1 MARLNQISSEAMC
14 SHSVPS
20 APGLAAESLSRR
32 NFLQTTAAVAGA
44 AGAVAATVTVA
55 ADPAPAPVA
64 APTASTTAA
73 GAGQRIRIGFIGPGG
88 RGFGAHV
95 KTLAKLRAEGANIDL
110 VAVSE
115 VYKNQEDMV
124 CAYIKEETGTDP
136 ARYVDY
142 QDMLADKNVD
152 AVCIGTPDHW
162 HHRQIVD
169 ALRAGKH
176 VYAEKPMTKTVEEA
190 LDVLKVWRETGK
202 VMQVGVQ
209 STSLMV
215 WDQARELINNGKL
228 GKVLGYQT
236 EFFRNS
242 AVGQWRYYKL
252 EREMTPES
260 IDWKRWL
267 GVSAGL
273 AGEVPFDRAVYK
285 QWRCYWPF
293 GSGMLTD
300 LFVHRTTA
308 MLKATGLRF
317 PGRVVGAGGIYLELD
332 TREVPDVATVVADY
346 NEGCQ
351 GLITSTMCNENA
363 RIKQVIRGHN
373 GAFEFGNG
381 EQFTEFKF
389 LAERPQVTHDAEIK
403 DEVIKTDLTE
413 EALQKTN
420 TTALHFQNWLAAMI
434 AGQPEMCNNTPDL
447 GAAAVVT
454 VILGAMSYRNGKV
467 YHFDA
472 ATGRYTDGNPSW
484 ASKWETRSKE
494 RGSPSHVPG
503 WKAGDTG
510 STLRPEGYQ
519 VLAGPWINGTDPA
532 PPPPAAE
539 SSPEAAPPAK
549 PAGS

>member
-1 MARLNQISSEAMC
+1 MSERIAA
-14 SHSVPS
+14 PAS
-20 APGLAAESLSRR
+20 APESLSRR
-32 NFLQTTAAVAGA
+32 GFIGASTAAAGVIAAGA
-44 AGAVAATVTVA
+44 APASA
-55 ADPAPAPVA
+55 ADAN
-64 APTASTTAA
+64 S
-73 GAGQRIRIGFIGPGG
+73 RLRIGFIGPGG

-95 KTLAKLRAEGANIDL
+95 KTLAKLRSEGANIDL

-115 VYKNQEDMV
+115 VYKNQEDKV
-124 CAYIKEETGTDP
+124 CDFIKKETGVE
-136 ARYVDY
+136 AKRYVDY
-142 QDMLADKNVD
+142 TDMLADKNVD

-190 LDVLKVWRETGK
+190 IDVAKVWRETGK

-209 STSLMV
+209 STSLKV
-215 WDQARELINNGKL
+215 WDQARALIDDGKL
-228 GKVLGYQT
+228 GKVLGFQT
-236 EFFRNS
+236 EYFRNS
-242 AVGQWRYYKL
+242 SMGQWRYYKL
-252 EREMTPES
+252 EKEMTPQT

-273 AGEVPFDRAVYK
+273 APEMDFDRALYA

-308 MLKATGLRF
+308 MLKATGLRY
-317 PGRVVGAGGIYLELD
+317 PARVVGAGGIYLELD

-351 GLITSTMCNENA
+351 GLISSTMCNENS
-363 RIKQVIRGHN
+363 RLKQVIRGHN

-389 LAERPQVTHDAEIK
+389 VAERPQVTFNADIK
-403 DEVIKTDLTE
+403 DEMIKTDLTE
-413 EALQKTN
+413 ETLKKN
-420 TTALHFQNWLAAMI
+420 DTTYLHFKNWLDAMAA
-434 AGQPEMCNNTPDL
+434 GKPEMCNNTPDL

-467 YHFDA
+467 YHFDSA
-472 ATGRYTDGNPSW
+472 SGTYSDGSPSW
-484 ASKWETRSKE
+484 AKKWETLSKE
-494 RGSPSHVPG
+494 RGKPKHVPG
-503 WKAGDTG
+503 WHAGDTG
-510 STLRPEGYQ
+510 STLKPEPYMT
-519 VLAGPWINGTDPA
+519 LAGPWVGGKDPA
-532 PPPPAAE
+532 GA
-539 SSPEAAPPAK
+539 
-549 PAGS
+549 

>member
-1 MARLNQISSEAMC
+1 MS
-14 SHSVPS
+14 
-20 APGLAAESLSRR
+20 
-32 NFLQTTAAVAGA
+32 
-44 AGAVAATVTVA
+44 
-55 ADPAPAPVA
+55 DPVA
-64 APTASTTAA
+64 APENLSRRGFLGASTAAA
-73 GAGQRIRIGFIGPGG
+73 GVLAANAAPASAADANSRLRIGFIGPGG

-95 KTLAKLRAEGANIDL
+95 KTLAKLRSEGANIDL

-115 VYKNQEDMV
+115 VYKNQEDKV
-124 CAYIKEETGTDP
+124 CDFIKKETGVE
-136 ARYVDY
+136 AKRYVDY
-142 QDMLADKNVD
+142 TDMLADKDVD

-190 LDVLKVWRETGK
+190 IDVAKVWRETGK

-209 STSLMV
+209 STSLKV
-215 WDQARELINNGKL
+215 WDQARELIDSGKL
-228 GKVLGYQT
+228 GKVMGFQT
-236 EFFRNS
+236 EYFRNS
-242 AVGQWRYYKL
+242 SMGQWRYYKL
-252 EREMTPES
+252 DKEMTPKT

-273 AGEVPFDRAVYK
+273 ATEMDFDRAVYA

-308 MLKATGLRF
+308 MLKATGLRY
-317 PGRVVGAGGIYLELD
+317 PARVVGAGGIYLELD

-351 GLITSTMCNENA
+351 GLISSTMCNENS
-363 RIKQVIRGHN
+363 RLKQVIRGHN

-389 LAERPQVTHDAEIK
+389 VAERPQVTFNADIK
-403 DEVIKTDLTE
+403 DEMIKTDLSDE
-413 EALQKTN
+413 DLKKN
-420 TTALHFQNWLAAMI
+420 DTTYLHFKNWLDAMAA
-434 AGQPEMCNNTPDL
+434 GKPELCNNTPDL

-472 ATGRYTDGNPSW
+472 ASGTYSDGSPAW
-484 ASKWETRSKE
+484 AKKWETLSKE
-494 RGSPSHVPG
+494 RGKPAHVPG
-503 WKAGDTG
+503 WHAGDTG
-510 STLRPEGYQ
+510 STLKPESYMT
-519 VLAGPWINGTDPA
+519 LAGPWVGGKDPA
-532 PPPPAAE
+532 GA
-539 SSPEAAPPAK
+539 
-549 PAGS
+549 

>member
-1 MARLNQISSEAMC
+1 MSERIAATT
-14 SHSVPS
+14 S
-20 APGLAAESLSRR
+20 APESLSRR
-32 NFLQTTAAVAGA
+32 GFIGASTAAAGAIAAGA
-44 AGAVAATVTVA
+44 APASA
-55 ADPAPAPVA
+55 ADAN
-64 APTASTTAA
+64 S
-73 GAGQRIRIGFIGPGG
+73 RLRIGFIGPGG

-95 KTLAKLRAEGANIDL
+95 KTLAKLRSEGANIDL

-115 VYKNQEDMV
+115 VYKNQEDKV
-124 CAYIKEETGTDP
+124 CDFIKKETGVE
-136 ARYVDY
+136 AKRYVDY
-142 QDMLADKNVD
+142 TDMLADKDVD

-190 LDVLKVWRETGK
+190 IDVAKVWRETGK

-209 STSLMV
+209 STSLKV
-215 WDQARELINNGKL
+215 WDQARALIDDGKL
-228 GKVLGYQT
+228 GKVLGFQT
-236 EFFRNS
+236 EYFRNS
-242 AVGQWRYYKL
+242 SMGQWRYYKL
-252 EREMTPES
+252 EKEMTPQT

-273 AGEVPFDRAVYK
+273 APEMDFDRALYA

-308 MLKATGLRF
+308 MLKATGLRY
-317 PGRVVGAGGIYLELD
+317 PARVVGAGGIYLELD

-351 GLITSTMCNENA
+351 GLISSTMCNENS
-363 RIKQVIRGHN
+363 RLKQVIRGHN

-389 LAERPQVTHDAEIK
+389 VAERPQVTFNADIK
-403 DEVIKTDLTE
+403 DEMIKTDLTDE
-413 EALQKTN
+413 TLKKN
-420 TTALHFQNWLAAMI
+420 DTTYLHFKNWLDAMAA
-434 AGQPEMCNNTPDL
+434 GKPEMCNNTPDL

-467 YHFDA
+467 YHFEA
-472 ATGRYTDGNPSW
+472 ASGTYSDGSPAW
-484 ASKWETRSKE
+484 AKKWETLSKE
-494 RGSPSHVPG
+494 RGKPKHVPG
-503 WKAGDTG
+503 WHAGDTG
-510 STLRPEGYQ
+510 STLRPEAYMT
-519 VLAGPWINGTDPA
+519 LAGPWVGGKDPA
-532 PPPPAAE
+532 GA
-539 SSPEAAPPAK
+539 
-549 PAGS
+549 

>member
-1 MARLNQISSEAMC
+1 MS
-14 SHSVPS
+14 
-20 APGLAAESLSRR
+20 
-32 NFLQTTAAVAGA
+32 
-44 AGAVAATVTVA
+44 
-55 ADPAPAPVA
+55 DPVA
-64 APTASTTAA
+64 APENLSRRGFLGASTAAA
-73 GAGQRIRIGFIGPGG
+73 GALAAGAAPASAADANSRLRIGFIGPGG

-95 KTLAKLRAEGANIDL
+95 KTLAKLRSEGANIDL

-115 VYKNQEDMV
+115 VYKNQEDKV
-124 CAYIKEETGTDP
+124 CDFIKKETGVE
-136 ARYVDY
+136 AKRYVDY
-142 QDMLADKNVD
+142 TDMLADKDVD

-190 LDVLKVWRETGK
+190 IDVAKVWRETGK

-209 STSLMV
+209 STSLKV
-215 WDQARELINNGKL
+215 WDQARELIDSGKL
-228 GKVLGYQT
+228 GKVMGFQT
-236 EFFRNS
+236 EYFRNS
-242 AVGQWRYYKL
+242 SMGQWRYYKL
-252 EREMTPES
+252 DKEMTPKT

-273 AGEVPFDRAVYK
+273 ATEMDFDRAVYA

-308 MLKATGLRF
+308 MLKATGLRY
-317 PGRVVGAGGIYLELD
+317 PARVVGAGGIYLELD

-351 GLITSTMCNENA
+351 GLISSTMCNENS
-363 RIKQVIRGHN
+363 RLKQVIRGHN

-389 LAERPQVTHDAEIK
+389 VAERPQVTFNADIK
-403 DEVIKTDLTE
+403 DEMIKTDLSDE
-413 EALQKTN
+413 DLKKN
-420 TTALHFQNWLAAMI
+420 DTTYLHFKNWLDAMAA
-434 AGQPEMCNNTPDL
+434 GKPELCNNTPDL

-472 ATGRYTDGNPSW
+472 ASGTYSDGSPAW
-484 ASKWETRSKE
+484 AKKWETLSKE
-494 RGSPSHVPG
+494 RGKPKHVPG
-503 WKAGDTG
+503 WHAGDTG
-510 STLRPEGYQ
+510 STLKAEPYMT
-519 VLAGPWINGTDPA
+519 LAGPWVGGKDPA
-532 PPPPAAE
+532 GA
-539 SSPEAAPPAK
+539 
-549 PAGS
+549 